1 MMSPVLRPPWLRESA
16 TALPDALGLLESVPD
31 GSPTGELRLGIV
43 LDAAV
48 EDILVEFDG
57 LESVPDGS
65 PTAREVLLGIVLDA
79 VVEDVLGEFGEL
91 ESVSG

>member
-1 MMSPVLRPPWLRESA
+1 MMSPVLSPPWLWEPA
-16 TALPDALGLLESVPD
+16 TVFPDALGLLESVPD

-48 EDILVEFDG
+48 EDVLVELDG
-57 LESVPDGS
+57 LESVPDGG
-65 PTAREVLLGIVLDA
+65 PAAREVLLGFVLDA

-91 ESVSG
+91 ESVSD